1 MTLNIYHNHINNCFY
16 IRNDFDFNDIYVDKI
31 DGLNI
36 KVNECDSLN
45 ILLHNG
51 YYKSRINPPLK
62 ENNTKY
68 LLRIV
73 MKIVE
78 YVDENVRFYYIDNN
92 ENTFNTILD
101 RTKQTNI
108 EDMNLS
114 DDKDF
119 KCLVIASDVIDMSF
133 FIHILEHDIIFATIK
148 YKNMNYC
155 IRNKISVVNS
165 ELKLDNDIYI
175 LSHDTEGYSLAIY
188 AYHIDNYINKYI
200 FKRNKYYKE
209 LKYEISRV
217 LNDVENKILNSNE
230 KHGLNNIQNKINELR
245 KIIE

>member
-1 MTLNIYHNHINNCFY
+1 MALNIYHNINNNNNNCFY

-92 ENTFNTILD
+92 ENTFNI
-101 RTKQTNI
+101 
-108 EDMNLS
+108 
-114 DDKDF
+114 
-119 KCLVIASDVIDMSF
+119 
-133 FIHILEHDIIFATIK
+133 TIK
-148 YKNMNYC
+148 YKNENYC
-155 IRNKISVVNS
+155 IRNRIPLVDS
-165 ELKLDNDIYI
+165 EIKLNNDSYI
-175 LSHDTEGYSLAIY
+175 LLHNNEGYSLAIY
-188 AYHIDNYINKYI
+188 AYHTDDYINKYI
-200 FKRNKYYKE
+200 VKRNKYYKE
-209 LKYEISRV
+209 LKDEISRI
-217 LNDVENKILNSNE
+217 LNDIENKILNSNE
-230 KHGLNNIQNKINELR
+230 KHGLNNIQNKIDELR
-245 KIIE
+245 KILE

>member
-1 MTLNIYHNHINNCFY
+1 
-16 IRNDFDFNDIYVDKI
+16 
-31 DGLNI
+31 
-36 KVNECDSLN
+36 
-45 ILLHNG
+45 
-51 YYKSRINPPLK
+51 
-62 ENNTKY
+62 
-68 LLRIV
+68 
-73 MKIVE
+73 
-78 YVDENVRFYYIDNN
+78 
-92 ENTFNTILD
+92 
-101 RTKQTNI
+101 
-108 EDMNLS
+108 MNLS